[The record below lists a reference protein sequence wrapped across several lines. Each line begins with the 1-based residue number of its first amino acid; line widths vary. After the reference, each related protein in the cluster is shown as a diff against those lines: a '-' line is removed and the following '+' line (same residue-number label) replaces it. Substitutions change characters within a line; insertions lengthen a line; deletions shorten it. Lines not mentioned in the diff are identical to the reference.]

1 MRWKLYLNIRQKVIF
16 GLTLGIM
23 AVALVGGLS
32 FRYLKEIERKQHL
45 VEVADDLN
53 NVILEIRRYE
63 KNFLLYGS
71 VQDFTE
77 NRLYIEKGLNTI
89 DSIVPEIQ
97 NLKGA
102 PHLNLLAQELLAYRS
117 TMDQIEKCC
126 GQRSGS
132 CNQKIEDRLREQGKK
147 LLDIS
152 HQLVTYE
159 RQRILTIIK
168 SLKRQLAA
176 SIVLF
181 IFTGL
186 FLIVVVIK
194 KIIRPLK
201 VIEQATLQ
209 IAQGDFSHLPITGN
223 WDETQQVLQALNRMI
238 WGMFSAR
245 KALRPFAW
253 TAE

>member
-63 KNFLLYGS
+63 KNFLLYES
-71 VQDFTE
+71 VQDFIE
-77 NRLYIEKGLNTI
+77 NRSYIEKGLNTI

-102 PHLNLLAQELLAYRS
+102 PRLNLLAQEFLAYRS

-126 GQRSGS
+126 GQHSRS
-132 CNQKIEDRLREQGKK
+132 CNRTAWKW
-147 LLDIS
+147 
-152 HQLVTYE
+152 
-159 RQRILTIIK
+159 
-168 SLKRQLAA
+168 
-176 SIVLF
+176 
-181 IFTGL
+181 
-186 FLIVVVIK
+186 
-194 KIIRPLK
+194 
-201 VIEQATLQ
+201 
-209 IAQGDFSHLPITGN
+209 FS
-223 WDETQQVLQALNRMI
+223 
-238 WGMFSAR
+238 
-245 KALRPFAW
+245 
-253 TAE
+253 